1 VKKNKVI
8 ILKDLPKFALN
19 SACFTTTDRPV
30 KEPMPGEVLIKVKLI
45 SIDAA
50 NRAWLNGPTYRPAVS
65 VGDIMPAYGIG
76 EVVKSR
82 SKNLNKGDLVSGEL
96 EWSEYTTKRA
106 SFLKEVDG
114 NYNLTDLLTYKGIAG
129 LTAYHGLLNIAKIE
143 PKETVLVSTA
153 AGSVGIFACQIAR
166 ILGCKVIG
174 LSSSDEK
181 CDWVE
186 KNLGI
191 DKCINYKG
199 ENFSETLKEICP
211 EGIDVYFDNVG
222 GNLLEQTL
230 YRMRLKG
237 RVVCCGA
244 ISQYDQETTAS
255 LKNIPGVIVTK
266 RLKLEGFIVMD
277 FQKENFK
284 ALEDLSKWFEAGQLK
299 VFTEEYKGLDNAPLA
314 LINLLKGKN
323 LGKTIIKI

>member
-1 VKKNKVI
+1 MKKNKVI

-30 KEPMPGEVLIKVKLI
+30 KEPMLGEVLIKVKLI

-106 SFLKEVDG
+106 IFLKKVDG
-114 NYNLTDLLTYKGIAG
+114 NYQLTDLLTYKGIAG
-129 LTAYHGLLNIAKIE
+129 LTAYHGLLNVAKIE

-255 LKNIPGVIVTK
+255 PKNIPGVIVTK

>member
-1 VKKNKVI
+1 MEKNKVI
-8 ILKDLPKFALN
+8 VLKDLPKSALN
-19 SACFTTTDRPV
+19 SECFTTVNKPI

-45 SIDAA
+45 SVDAA
-50 NRAWLNGPTYRPAVS
+50 NRAWLNGPTYRPAVC

-82 SKNLNKGDLVSGEL
+82 SKNLNAGDLVSGEL
-96 EWSEYTTKRA
+96 EWSEYTTKLAR
-106 SFLKEVDG
+106 FLNKVDG
-114 NYNLTDLLTYKGIAG
+114 TYNLTDLLTYKGIAG

-143 PKETVLVSTA
+143 RKETVLVSTA

-174 LSSSDEK
+174 LSSSDKK

-191 DKCINYKG
+191 EKCINYKG
-199 ENFSETLKEICP
+199 KNFSKTLKEICP

-222 GNLLEQTL
+222 GNLLEETL
-230 YRMRLKG
+230 YRMRLRG

-244 ISQYDQETTAS
+244 ISQYDQDTTNAP
-255 LKNIPGVIVTK
+255 KNIPGVIVTK

-277 FQKENFK
+277 FQQENFK
-284 ALEDLSKWFEAGQLK
+284 ALEDLSKWFESGQLK
-299 VFTEEYKGLDNAPLA
+299 VFTQEYKGLDSAPLA

>member
-1 VKKNKVI
+1 MKKNKVI

-96 EWSEYTTKRA
+96 EWSEYTTKCA
-106 SFLKEVDG
+106 SFLKKVDG
-114 NYNLTDLLTYKGIAG
+114 IYNLTDLLTYKGIAG

-143 PKETVLVSTA
+143 PEETVLVSTA

-186 KNLGI
+186 KNLRI

-244 ISQYDQETTAS
+244 ISQYDQDTTTS
-255 LKNIPGVIVTK
+255 PKNIPGVIVTK

-299 VFTEEYKGLDNAPLA
+299 VFTEEYKGLDSAPLA

>member
-1 VKKNKVI
+1 MKKNKVI
-8 ILKDLPKFALN
+8 ILKDLPKFELN

-96 EWSEYTTKRA
+96 EWSEYTTKCA
-106 SFLKEVDG
+106 SFLKKVDG

-129 LTAYHGLLNIAKIE
+129 LTAYHGLLNVAKIE

-186 KNLGI
+186 KKLGI
-191 DKCINYKG
+191 DKCINYTD
-199 ENFSETLKEICP
+199 ENFSKNLKEICP

-230 YRMRLKG
+230 NRMRLKG

-244 ISQYDQETTAS
+244 ISQYDQETTTS
-255 LKNIPGVIVTK
+255 PKNIPGVIVTK

-277 FQKENFK
+277 FQKENSK

-299 VFTEEYKGLDNAPLA
+299 VFTEEYKGLDSAPLA

>member
-1 VKKNKVI
+1 MKKNKVI

-106 SFLKEVDG
+106 SFLKEVDDS
-114 NYNLTDLLTYKGIAG
+114 YNLTDLLTYKGIAG

-186 KNLGI
+186 KHLGI

-199 ENFSETLKEICP
+199 ENFSKNLKEICP

-230 YRMRLKG
+230 YRMKLKG

-277 FQKENFK
+277 FQTENFK

-299 VFTEEYKGLDNAPLA
+299 VFMEEYKGLDSAPLA

>member
-1 VKKNKVI
+1 MKKNKVI

-30 KEPMPGEVLIKVKLI
+30 KEPILGEVLISVKLI

-50 NRAWLNGPTYRPAVS
+50 NRAWLKGPTYRPAVS

-82 SKNLNKGDLVSGEL
+82 SENLNKGDLVSGEL
-96 EWSEYTTKRA
+96 EWSEYTTKCA
-106 SFLKEVDG
+106 SFLKKVDG
-114 NYNLTDLLTYKGIAG
+114 VYNLTDLLTYKGIAG
-129 LTAYHGLLNIAKIE
+129 LTAYHGLLNVAKIE

-191 DKCINYKG
+191 DKCINYKD
-199 ENFSETLKEICP
+199 ENFSEILKEICP

-230 YRMRLKG
+230 YQMRLKG

-244 ISQYDQETTAS
+244 ISQYDQETTTS
-255 LKNIPGVIVTK
+255 PKNIPGVIVTK

-277 FQKENFK
+277 FQKENSK

-299 VFTEEYKGLDNAPLA
+299 VFTEEYKGLDSAPLA

>member
-1 VKKNKVI
+1 MEKNKVI
-8 ILKDLPKFALN
+8 VLKDLPKSALN
-19 SACFTTTDRPV
+19 SECFTTVNKPI

-45 SIDAA
+45 SVDAA
-50 NRAWLNGPTYRPAVS
+50 NRAWLNGPTYRPAVC

-82 SKNLNKGDLVSGEL
+82 SKNLNAGDLVSGEL
-96 EWSEYTTKRA
+96 EWSEYTTKLAR
-106 SFLKEVDG
+106 FLNKVDG
-114 NYNLTDLLTYKGIAG
+114 TYNLTDLLTYKGIAG

-143 PKETVLVSTA
+143 RKETVLVSTA

-174 LSSSDEK
+174 LSSSDKK

-191 DKCINYKG
+191 EKCINYKG
-199 ENFSETLKEICP
+199 ENFSKTLKEICP

-222 GNLLEQTL
+222 GNLLEETL
-230 YRMRLKG
+230 YRMRLRG

-244 ISQYDQETTAS
+244 ISQYDQDTTNAP
-255 LKNIPGVIVTK
+255 KNIPGVIVTK

-277 FQKENFK
+277 FQQENFK
-284 ALEDLSKWFEAGQLK
+284 ALEDLSKWFESGQLK
-299 VFTEEYKGLDNAPLA
+299 VFTEEYKGLDSAPLA

>member
-1 VKKNKVI
+1 MKKNKVI
-8 ILKDLPKFALN
+8 ILKDLPKFGLN
-19 SACFTTTDRPV
+19 SACFSTTDRPV
-30 KEPMPGEVLIKVKLI
+30 NEPMLGEVLIKVKLI

-96 EWSEYTTKRA
+96 EWSEYTTKLA
-106 SFLKEVDG
+106 SFLKKVDG
-114 NYNLTDLLTYKGIAG
+114 NYNLNDLLTYKGIAG

-153 AGSVGIFACQIAR
+153 AGSVGIFACQIAK

-174 LSSSDEK
+174 LSSSDKK

-199 ENFSETLKEICP
+199 ENFSKSLKEICP

-244 ISQYDQETTAS
+244 ISQYDQETTTS
-255 LKNIPGVIVTK
+255 PKNIPGVIVTK

-299 VFTEEYKGLDNAPLA
+299 VFTEEYKGLDSAPLA

>member
-1 VKKNKVI
+1 MKKNKVI

-30 KEPMPGEVLIKVKLI
+30 KEPMLGEVLIKVKLI

-96 EWSEYTTKRA
+96 EWSKYTTKSA
-106 SFLKEVDG
+106 SFLKKVDG
-114 NYNLTDLLTYKGIAG
+114 ISNLTDLLTYKGIAG

-181 CDWVE
+181 CVWVE

-191 DKCINYKG
+191 AKCINYKG
-199 ENFSETLKEICP
+199 KNFSETLKEICP

-244 ISQYDQETTAS
+244 ISQYDQDITTS
-255 LKNIPGVIVTK
+255 PKNIPGVIVTK

-299 VFTEEYKGLDNAPLA
+299 VFTEEYKGLDSAPLA

>member
-82 SKNLNKGDLVSGEL
+82 SKSLNKGDLVSGEL

-114 NYNLTDLLTYKGIAG
+114 DYNLTDLLTYKGIAG

-230 YRMRLKG
+230 IPDEIKREG
-237 RVVCCGA
+237 
-244 ISQYDQETTAS
+244 S
-255 LKNIPGVIVTK
+255 LLWCNQSIRPG
-266 RLKLEGFIVMD
+266 D
-277 FQKENFK
+277 NC
-284 ALEDLSKWFEAGQLK
+284 LSKEY
-299 VFTEEYKGLDNAPLA
+299 TRCDCNEE
-314 LINLLKGKN
+314 
-323 LGKTIIKI
+323 T

>member
-1 VKKNKVI
+1 VEKNKVI
-8 ILKDLPKFALN
+8 VLKDLPKSALN
-19 SACFTTTDRPV
+19 SECFTTVNKPI

-45 SIDAA
+45 SVDAA
-50 NRAWLNGPTYRPAVS
+50 NRAWLNGPTYRPAVC

-82 SKNLNKGDLVSGEL
+82 SKNLNAGDLVSGEL
-96 EWSEYTTKRA
+96 EWSEYTTKLAR
-106 SFLKEVDG
+106 FLNKVDG
-114 NYNLTDLLTYKGIAG
+114 TYNLTDLLTYKGIAG

-143 PKETVLVSTA
+143 RKETVLVSTA

-174 LSSSDEK
+174 LSSSDKK

-191 DKCINYKG
+191 EKCINYKG
-199 ENFSETLKEICP
+199 ENFSKTLKEICP

-222 GNLLEQTL
+222 GNLLEETL
-230 YRMRLKG
+230 YRMRLRG

-244 ISQYDQETTAS
+244 ISQYDQDTTNAP
-255 LKNIPGVIVTK
+255 KNIPGVIVTK

-277 FQKENFK
+277 FQQENFK
-284 ALEDLSKWFEAGQLK
+284 ALEDLSKWFESGQLK
-299 VFTEEYKGLDNAPLA
+299 VFTEEYKGLDSAPLA

>member
-1 VKKNKVI
+1 MKKNKVI

-96 EWSEYTTKRA
+96 EWSEYTTKCA
-106 SFLKEVDG
+106 SFLKKVDG
-114 NYNLTDLLTYKGIAG
+114 VYNLTDLLTYKGIAG

-199 ENFSETLKEICP
+199 ENFSKNLKEICP

-244 ISQYDQETTAS
+244 ISQYDQDTTNAP
-255 LKNIPGVIVTK
+255 KNIPGVIVTK

-284 ALEDLSKWFEAGQLK
+284 ALKDLSKWFESGQLK
-299 VFTEEYKGLDNAPLA
+299 VFTEEYKGLDSAPLA

>member
-1 VKKNKVI
+1 MKKNKVI

-30 KEPMPGEVLIKVKLI
+30 KEPMLGEVLVKVKLI

-82 SKNLNKGDLVSGEL
+82 SKSLNKGDLVSGEL
-96 EWSEYTTKRA
+96 EWSEYTTKRT
-106 SFLKEVDG
+106 SFLRKVDG

-244 ISQYDQETTAS
+244 ISQYDQETTVS
-255 LKNIPGVIVTK
+255 PKNIPGVIVTK

-277 FQKENFK
+277 FQTENFK
-284 ALEDLSKWFEAGQLK
+284 ALEDLSKWFEAGRLK
-299 VFTEEYKGLDNAPLA
+299 VFTEEYKGLDSAPLA

>member
-1 VKKNKVI
+1 MKKNKVI

-30 KEPMPGEVLIKVKLI
+30 KEPMLGEVLIKVKLI

-106 SFLKEVDG
+106 SFVKEVDDS
-114 NYNLTDLLTYKGIAG
+114 YNLTDLLTYKGIAG

-181 CDWVE
+181 CDWVD

-191 DKCINYKG
+191 EKCINYKG

-244 ISQYDQETTAS
+244 ISQYDKDIATS
-255 LKNIPGVIVTK
+255 PKNIPGVIVTK

-277 FQKENFK
+277 FQTENCK

-299 VFTEEYKGLDNAPLA
+299 VFTEEYKGLDSAPLA

>member
-1 VKKNKVI
+1 MKKNKVI

-129 LTAYHGLLNIAKIE
+129 LTAYHGLLNIANIE

-244 ISQYDQETTAS
+244 ISQYDQEATAS
-255 LKNIPGVIVTK
+255 PKNIPGVIVTK

-284 ALEDLSKWFEAGQLK
+284 ALKDLSKWFEAGQLK